1 MERTSQVKRKTTETD
16 ITLKIN
22 IDGSGKY
29 SIKTPVPFLTHML
42 ELFSKHGLFDLEIIA
57 SGDIEIDFHHTVED
71 IGICLGEAFNKAL
84 GKKEKIKRYG
94 EAKVPMDEAL
104 AQITLDISGRP
115 HLTCNIP
122 QIEDKVG
129 QFDTELVE
137 EFFQAF
143 VNNSGVTL
151 HINLISG
158 KNSHHIIE
166 AVFKA
171 FARALDAA
179 TLLDPRVSGIPS
191 TKGAL

>member
-1 MERTSQVKRKTTETD
+1 MERISQVKRKTTETD
-16 ITLKIN
+16 VTLKIN

-57 SGDIEIDFHHTVED
+57 SGDVEIDFHHTVED
-71 IGICLGEAFNKAL
+71 IGICLGEAVNKAL

-143 VNNSGVTL
+143 VNNSGMTL

>member
-1 MERTSQVKRKTTETD
+1 MERISQVKRKTTETD
-16 ITLKIN
+16 VTLKLN
-22 IDGSGKY
+22 VDGSGKY

-84 GKKEKIKRYG
+84 GKKEKIKRYS

-143 VNNSGVTL
+143 VNNSGMTL

>member
-1 MERTSQVKRKTTETD
+1 
-16 ITLKIN
+16 
-22 IDGSGKY
+22 
-29 SIKTPVPFLTHML
+29 ML
-42 ELFSKHGLFDLEIIA
+42 ELFSKHGLFDLDITA
-57 SGDIEIDFHHTVED
+57 SGDVEIDYHHTVED

-84 GKKEKIKRYG
+84 GKKVKIKRYG

-129 QFDTELVE
+129 HFDTELVE

-143 VNNSGVTL
+143 VNNSGITL

-179 TLLDPRVSGIPS
+179 TLLDPRVSGVPS

>member
-1 MERTSQVKRKTTETD
+1 MERISQVKRKTTETD
-16 ITLKIN
+16 VTLKIN

-129 QFDTELVE
+129 HFDTELVE

-143 VNNSGVTL
+143 VNNSGMTL

>member
-16 ITLKIN
+16 VTLKIN

-57 SGDIEIDFHHTVED
+57 LGDIEIDFHHTVED

-143 VNNSGVTL
+143 VNNSGMTL

>member
-1 MERTSQVKRKTTETD
+1 MERISQVKRKTTETD
-16 ITLKIN
+16 VTLKLN
-22 IDGSGKY
+22 VDGSGKY
-29 SIKTPVPFLTHML
+29 GIKTPVPFLTHML

-57 SGDIEIDFHHTVED
+57 SGDVEIDFHHTVED

-143 VNNSGVTL
+143 VNNSGMTL

>member
-1 MERTSQVKRKTTETD
+1 MKRISQVKRKTTETD
-16 ITLKIN
+16 VTLKIN

-42 ELFSKHGLFDLEIIA
+42 ELFSKHGLFDLDITA
-57 SGDIEIDFHHTVED
+57 SGDVEIDFHHTVED
-71 IGICLGEAFNKAL
+71 IGICLGEAVNKAL

-143 VNNSGVTL
+143 VNNSGMTL

>member
-1 MERTSQVKRKTTETD
+1 MERISQVKRKTTETD
-16 ITLKIN
+16 VTLKIN

-57 SGDIEIDFHHTVED
+57 SGDVEIDFHHTVED

-104 AQITLDISGRP
+104 ALITLDISGRP

-143 VNNSGVTL
+143 VNNSGMTL

>member
-1 MERTSQVKRKTTETD
+1 MERRSQVKRKTTETD
-16 ITLKIN
+16 ISLKIN

-42 ELFSKHGLFDLEIIA
+42 ELFSKHGLFDLDITA
-57 SGDIEIDFHHTVED
+57 SGDVEIDFHHTVED
-71 IGICLGEAFNKAL
+71 IGICLGEAVNKAL

-143 VNNSGVTL
+143 VNKSGITL

-179 TLLDPRVSGIPS
+179 TLLDPRVSGVPS

>member
-1 MERTSQVKRKTTETD
+1 MERISQVKRKTTETD
-16 ITLKIN
+16 VTLKIN

-122 QIEDKVG
+122 QIKDKVG
-129 QFDTELVE
+129 HFDTELVE

-143 VNNSGVTL
+143 VNNSGITL

-171 FARALDAA
+171 FARALDVA

>member
-1 MERTSQVKRKTTETD
+1 MERISQVKRKTTETD
-16 ITLKIN
+16 VTLKIN
-22 IDGSGKY
+22 LDGSGKY

-129 QFDTELVE
+129 HFDTELVE

-143 VNNSGVTL
+143 VNNSGMTL

>member
-1 MERTSQVKRKTTETD
+1 MERISQVKRKSTETD
-16 ITLKIN
+16 ISLKIN

-29 SIKTPVPFLTHML
+29 RIKTPVPFLTHML
-42 ELFSKHGLFDLEIIA
+42 ELFSKHGLFDLDITA
-57 SGDIEIDFHHTVED
+57 SGDVEIDSHHTVED

-129 QFDTELVE
+129 HFDTELVE

-143 VNNSGVTL
+143 VNNSGTTL

-171 FARALDAA
+171 FARALDSA

>member
-1 MERTSQVKRKTTETD
+1 MERISQVKRKTTETD
-16 ITLKIN
+16 VTLKIN

-143 VNNSGVTL
+143 VNNSGITL

-171 FARALDAA
+171 FARALDTA

>member
-1 MERTSQVKRKTTETD
+1 MERISQVKRKTTETD
-16 ITLKIN
+16 VTLKIN
-22 IDGSGKY
+22 LDGSGKY

-57 SGDIEIDFHHTVED
+57 SGDVEIDFHHTVED

-143 VNNSGVTL
+143 VNNSGITL

>member
-1 MERTSQVKRKTTETD
+1 MKRISQVKRKTTETD
-16 ITLKIN
+16 VTLKIN

-57 SGDIEIDFHHTVED
+57 SGDVEIDFHHTVED

-84 GKKEKIKRYG
+84 GEKEKIKRYG

-143 VNNSGVTL
+143 VNNSEMTL

>member
-1 MERTSQVKRKTTETD
+1 MERISQVKRKTTETD

-42 ELFSKHGLFDLEIIA
+42 ELFSKHGLFDLDITA
-57 SGDIEIDFHHTVED
+57 SGDVEIDYHHTVED

-84 GKKEKIKRYG
+84 GKKVKIKRYG

-143 VNNSGVTL
+143 VNNSGITL

-171 FARALDAA
+171 FARALDTA

>member
-1 MERTSQVKRKTTETD
+1 MERISQVKRKTTETD
-16 ITLKIN
+16 ISLKIN

-29 SIKTPVPFLTHML
+29 RIKTPVPFLTHML
-42 ELFSKHGLFDLEIIA
+42 ELFSKHGLFDLDITA
-57 SGDIEIDFHHTVED
+57 SGDVEIDSHHTVED

-129 QFDTELVE
+129 HFDTELVE

-143 VNNSGVTL
+143 VNNSGTTL

-171 FARALDAA
+171 FARALDSA

>member
-1 MERTSQVKRKTTETD
+1 MERTSQVDRETTET
-16 ITLKIN
+16 KISLRLN

-29 SIKTPVPFLTHML
+29 DVNTPVPFLTHML
-42 ELFSKHGLFDLEIIA
+42 ELFSKHGLFDLEINA
-57 SGDIEIDFHHTVED
+57 SGDTEIDYHHTVED
-71 IGICLGEAFNKAL
+71 IGICLGEALKQAL

-104 AQITLDISGRP
+104 AQVTLDISGRP
-115 HLTCNIP
+115 HLTCEIP
-122 QIEDKVG
+122 QMEDKVG

-143 VNNSGVTL
+143 VNNSSITL
-151 HINLISG
+151 HINLLSG
-158 KNSHHIIE
+158 KNSHHMIE

-171 FARALDAA
+171 FGRALDSA
-179 TLLDPRVSGIPS
+179 TQLDPRVSGVPS

>member
-1 MERTSQVKRKTTETD
+1 MERISQVKRKTTETD
-16 ITLKIN
+16 VTLKIN

-122 QIEDKVG
+122 QIKDKVG
-129 QFDTELVE
+129 HFDTELVE

-143 VNNSGVTL
+143 VNNSGITL

>member
-1 MERTSQVKRKTTETD
+1 MERISQVKRKTTETD
-16 ITLKIN
+16 VTLKIN

-143 VNNSGVTL
+143 VNNSGMTL

-179 TLLDPRVSGIPS
+179 TLFDPRVSGIPS

>member
-1 MERTSQVKRKTTETD
+1 MERISQVKRKTTETD
-16 ITLKIN
+16 VTLKIN

-71 IGICLGEAFNKAL
+71 IGICLGEAVNKAL

-143 VNNSGVTL
+143 VNNSGMTL

>member
-1 MERTSQVKRKTTETD
+1 MERISQVKRKTTETD

-42 ELFSKHGLFDLEIIA
+42 ELFSKHGLFDLDITA
-57 SGDIEIDFHHTVED
+57 SGDVEIDSHHTVED

-143 VNNSGVTL
+143 VNNSGMTL

>member
-1 MERTSQVKRKTTETD
+1 MERISQVKRKTTETD

-143 VNNSGVTL
+143 VNNSGMTL

-191 TKGAL
+191 TKGTL

>member
-1 MERTSQVKRKTTETD
+1 MERISRVKRKTTETD

-42 ELFSKHGLFDLEIIA
+42 ELFSKHGLFDLDITA
-57 SGDIEIDFHHTVED
+57 LGDVEIDSHHTVED

-84 GKKEKIKRYG
+84 DKKERIKRYG

-122 QIEDKVG
+122 HVEDKVG

-143 VNNSGVTL
+143 VNNSGITL
-151 HINLISG
+151 HINLITG

-171 FARALDAA
+171 FARALDTA
-179 TLLDPRVSGIPS
+179 TLLDPRVSGVPS

>member
-1 MERTSQVKRKTTETD
+1 MERISQVKRKTTETD
-16 ITLKIN
+16 VTLKIN

-42 ELFSKHGLFDLEIIA
+42 ELFSKHGLFDLDITA
-57 SGDIEIDFHHTVED
+57 SGDVEIDSHHTVED

-84 GKKEKIKRYG
+84 GKKVKIKRYG

-143 VNNSGVTL
+143 VNNSGMTL

>member
-1 MERTSQVKRKTTETD
+1 MKRISQVKRKTTETN

-42 ELFSKHGLFDLEIIA
+42 ELFSKHGLFDLDITA
-57 SGDIEIDFHHTVED
+57 SGDVEIDSHHTVED

-84 GKKEKIKRYG
+84 GKKVKIKRYG

-143 VNNSGVTL
+143 VNNSGITL

-179 TLLDPRVSGIPS
+179 TLLDPRVSGVPS

>member
-1 MERTSQVKRKTTETD
+1 MGRISQIKRKTTETD

-29 SIKTPVPFLTHML
+29 NINTPVPFLTHML
-42 ELFSKHGLFDLEIIA
+42 ELFSKHGLFDLDIIA
-57 SGDIEIDFHHTVED
+57 SGDVEIDSHHTVED
-71 IGICLGEAFNKAL
+71 IAICLGEAFNKAL

-122 QIEDKVG
+122 QIKAKVG

-143 VNNSGVTL
+143 VNNSGITL

-171 FARALDAA
+171 FARALDTA

>member
-1 MERTSQVKRKTTETD
+1 MERISQVKRKTTETD

-22 IDGSGKY
+22 LDGSGKY

-57 SGDIEIDFHHTVED
+57 SGDVEIDFHHTVED

-122 QIEDKVG
+122 QIEDKIG

-143 VNNSGVTL
+143 VNNSGMTL